1 MGELIR
7 RWEVNLFEAE
17 LIWRWAYVKVSLF
30 EIEKGELIWGWPHE
44 IEKGELIWG
53 SPHEIEKGE
62 IIWGWPHEIEKDELI
77 WGWPPDSV
85 IFVSREAKWFGLK
98 ALQDEFIL

>member
-1 MGELIR
+1 MGGELIR

-44 IEKGELIWG
+44 IEK
-53 SPHEIEKGE
+53 
-62 IIWGWPHEIEKDELI
+62 DELI